1 MTKTKAIKALKTEAA
16 ATPPQQHGMVIPPL
30 RIQTLRVTIV
40 GDTSLIV
47 HRFSEKAKRQMLDKM
62 MKKAKGPR
70 QAKDPEQEFKDSLY
84 ALPKGRYGFPSIGLK
99 SAAVDAA
106 SFIEGT
112 TKVQVRGAFHIDDE
126 FVVIEGDPTMRED
139 VARVGMGV
147 ADLRYRGEFKK
158 WRVTFDVRF
167 NSDILSPEQIVNLFQ
182 QAGFS
187 VGIGEWRAQKDG
199 SHGLFHVATEAEQR
213 LDKADEGEPIAE
225 LETRA

>member
-1 MTKTKAIKALKTEAA
+1 MTKIKTIKALKTEAV
-16 ATPPQQHGMVIPPL
+16 ATPSQQQGMVIPPL
-30 RIQTLRVTIV
+30 RIQTLRVTII
-40 GDTSLIV
+40 GDSSLIV

-84 ALPKGRYGFPSIGLK
+84 TLPNGRYGFPSVGLK

-106 SFIEGT
+106 SFIQGT

-126 FVVIEGDPTMRED
+126 FVVIEGEPTMRED
-139 VARVGMGV
+139 VARVAMGA

-213 LDKADEGEPIAE
+213 LDKADEDDPIAE
-225 LETRA
+225 LETRP